1 METLDILTNST
12 LDASSSPRGTSI
24 SNETP
29 RLGFD
34 MAPAQAC
41 QPPIP
46 HDIDWESNYELG
58 LPDFPDLQ
66 PKQSLD
72 SMAAALDLTDF
83 TPPQQHSPLS
93 LSPEIKPP
101 AEQPQPQPQL
111 QVSRSRSSRCPVC
124 RKHITRDMSRHL
136 RTHEPVSR
144 FKCVYP
150 REMCIHKTGQFNRPY
165 DFKKHLLNCHFEFD
179 DRNTKKLHNLSDK
192 LPHTGRCHCGLKCT
206 AEFWLDSHILPDYG
220 SSFRCEHLNN
230 LYEKTGMKPPSQRF
244 STRG

>member
-12 LDASSSPRGTSI
+12 LDSSSSPRGTSI
-24 SNETP
+24 SNEAP

-72 SMAAALDLTDF
+72 SMAATLDLTDF

-93 LSPEIKPP
+93 VSPEIKPP
-101 AEQPQPQPQL
+101 SEQPDPDPQPQPL
-111 QVSRSRSSRCPVC
+111 LHVSRSRSSRCPVC

-150 REMCIHKTGQFNRPY
+150 REMCIHKTGQFNRPSPTPV
-165 DFKKHLLNCHFEFD
+165 NA
-179 DRNTKKLHNLSDK
+179 
-192 LPHTGRCHCGLKCT
+192 T
-206 AEFWLDSHILPDYG
+206 ADSNARR
-220 SSFRCEHLNN
+220 SS
-230 LYEKTGMKPPSQRF
+230 G
-244 STRG
+244 STRTFCQTTARRSAVSTSTMYTRRPA

>member
-12 LDASSSPRGTSI
+12 LDSSSSPRGTSI
-24 SNETP
+24 SNEAP

-72 SMAAALDLTDF
+72 SMAATLDLTDF

-93 LSPEIKPP
+93 VSPEIKPP
-101 AEQPQPQPQL
+101 SEQPDPDPQPQPL
-111 QVSRSRSSRCPVC
+111 LHVSPTPVNATADSNAQRSS
-124 RKHITRDMSRHL
+124 
-136 RTHEPVSR
+136 
-144 FKCVYP
+144 
-150 REMCIHKTGQFNRPY
+150 G
-165 DFKKHLLNCHFEFD
+165 
-179 DRNTKKLHNLSDK
+179 
-192 LPHTGRCHCGLKCT
+192 
-206 AEFWLDSHILPDYG
+206 
-220 SSFRCEHLNN
+220 
-230 LYEKTGMKPPSQRF
+230 
-244 STRG
+244 STRTFCQTTARRSAVSTSTMYTRRPA